1 MDGYGIGIFIVGLVG
16 FLILRTRSPGWA
28 TAFAW
33 VCGVGAG
40 IFIGAMWAVQIV
52 NRTLGG

>member
-1 MDGYGIGIFIVGLVG
+1 MDGYGIVIFIIGLVG

-28 TAFAW
+28 NASAW